1 MLTRLPN
8 LSTLCRRRSGVTA
21 HGPTFL
27 CSIVLCFG
35 LLLGGCKRFQSVH
48 HDTVWVSV
56 RQMYLHD
63 RVAAVSNRV
72 AEVTNG
78 QQLEVLERGRRFLRV
93 KTAKNEIGWI
103 EQHAVIDANTYNAF
117 AQIAADHKQDP
128 TVSTALV
135 RDDIYLHVR
144 PGRDT
149 ERFYL
154 LPENAKVELL
164 ARASVPKAGAPG
176 TERSTH
182 KPAPPATPSTANPKP
197 DSASAAGASKIPAQ
211 AAPSA
216 PATPSAAAPAP
227 EDSSTP
233 PVPMEDWWLVR
244 DNQGR
249 FGWLLAGR
257 LDVNVPDEIGIYAEG
272 QRIVGAYVIAKVH
285 DDEATTSDQMVP
297 EYLTVL
303 SPPKSGLPYDFDQVR
318 LFTWS
323 LKRHRYETAFRL
335 HPIQGFLPIKISSQS
350 SPGGS
355 APVFS
360 FQISSGENVAI
371 DPASGIA
378 KPVAPRTIS
387 YALNDTQVKRVGPDL
402 APLPSS
408 HSTEDKAKAKDARAK
423 AKGGKAGKHKK

>member
-1 MLTRLPN
+1 M
-8 LSTLCRRRSGVTA
+8 LCRCRSGVTA
-21 HGPTFL
+21 TGPMSL
-27 CSIVLCFG
+27 CSFALCLL
-35 LLLGGCKRFQSVH
+35 LLLGGCKRFQAVH

-78 QQLEVLERGRRFLRV
+78 QQLEVLERGRRFLKV

-103 EQHAVIDANTYNAF
+103 EQHAVIDADTYNAF
-117 AQIAADHKQDP
+117 AQIAIDHKQDP
-128 TVSTALV
+128 VVSTGVV
-135 RDDIYLHVR
+135 RDDIYLHLS
-144 PGRDT
+144 PGRET

-164 ARASVPKAGAPG
+164 ARASVLKTAAPG
-176 TERSTH
+176 SERATRKQASSTNSAATTP
-182 KPAPPATPSTANPKP
+182 KTASPSTASAAKTPAPAAPPAPVVPP
-197 DSASAAGASKIPAQ
+197 AGALPATDD
-211 AAPSA
+211 PDA
-216 PATPSAAAPAP
+216 PAI
-227 EDSSTP
+227 
-233 PVPMEDWWLVR
+233 PMEDWWLVR
-244 DNQGR
+244 DNQGH

-285 DDEATTSDQMVP
+285 DAEATTSDQMVP

-323 LKRHRYETAFRL
+323 IKRHRYETGFRL
-335 HPIQGFLPIKISSQS
+335 HPIQGFLPIKISSQP

-360 FQISSGENVAI
+360 FQIASGENVAI
-371 DPASGIA
+371 DAASGIV

-387 YALNDTQVKRVGPDL
+387 YVLNDTQVRRVGPDL

-408 HSTEDKAKAKDARAK
+408 HSDESKKSKAEK
-423 AKGGKAGKHKK
+423 AKGKPGKRKK